1 MYKRHRPDKARLY
14 AIAESQQGL
23 FTTKQVKTCGYA
35 ENTHPYHVR
44 QGHWIRERRGIY
56 RLALFPVSEEEQ
68 LVLWSLWSMN
78 RKEEPQGV
86 YSHATALS
94 IHDFTDVM
102 PEKLHLTVTKSFRR
116 FHEPPAVL
124 VLHKA
129 VLAENEVE
137 LRHGYAVTTPLRT
150 LFDVATDE
158 SIPDG
163 LLEQAVRD
171 ALRTGL
177 VPRAQ
182 LKKHAAAYPER
193 LRRIVDTETAQ

>member
-1 MYKRHRPDKARLY
+1 MYKRHRPDEARLY

-86 YSHATALS
+86 YSHATALRQR
-94 IHDFTDVM
+94 DRRDGNT
-102 PEKLHLTVTKSFRR
+102 PTTVPFPLSGAIRAYEQEATSLVALGF
-116 FHEPPAVL
+116 VL
-124 VLHKA
+124 
-129 VLAENEVE
+129 
-137 LRHGYAVTTPLRT
+137 P
-150 LFDVATDE
+150 
-158 SIPDG
+158 
-163 LLEQAVRD
+163 
-171 ALRTGL
+171 
-177 VPRAQ
+177 
-182 LKKHAAAYPER
+182 
-193 LRRIVDTETAQ
+193 